1 MGGAF
6 DGGNLESKH
15 VGPTQITKTYFP
27 YHDELFVIFIS
38 IFLHLNFDM
47 KGCRIFYWTNLWLMI
62 VLFMLQ

>member
-27 YHDELFVIFIS
+27 YHDELYFIILS
-38 IFLHLNFDM
+38 FCLQLNFDM
-47 KGCRIFYWTNLWLMI
+47 KCFHIFY
-62 VLFMLQ
+62 